1 MPALDTLT
9 DAHVVMETLEDPEC
23 FTVLIERYEQKL
35 LRYIWRLG
43 VGRPEDREDILQNVF
58 LSVYKNLRSFDQG
71 LSFSSW
77 IYRIAHNETVS
88 WFRRTAARPE
98 HLSSFEGDDLSV
110 LVSDIE
116 LPDRA
121 AMTNE
126 RAILVRKA
134 LEELSPKYRDP
145 LFLRFFEGKSYE
157 EIADILEMPTGT
169 VATLVRRGKER
180 LRSVLETYQYEHN
193 G

>member
-1 MPALDTLT
+1 MRAPDTLP
-9 DAHVVMETLEDPEC
+9 DALVVAETLADPER
-23 FTVLIERYEQKL
+23 FAVLIERYEEKL
-35 LRYIWRLG
+35 GRYIWRLG

-58 LSVYKNLRSFDQG
+58 IAAYKNLRSFDQS

-98 HLSSFEGDDLSV
+98 HLSSFQGDDLSA

-121 AMTNE
+121 AMTQE
-126 RAILVRKA
+126 RAALVRKA
-134 LEELSPKYRDP
+134 LSELSPRYRDP

-157 EIADILEMPTGT
+157 EIADILEMPVGT
-169 VATLVRRGKER
+169 VATLVRRGKDR
-180 LRSVLETYQYEHN
+180 FKSVLGTYQYEHH